1 VGKAPG
7 ARERILT
14 AAVRRIAAEGI
25 DGVRIARIAMDA
37 GVSTSLVH
45 YHFETRDQ
53 LLAEA
58 LDYSYAHAG
67 EVRIAAEDPAASSRA
82 ARLAAMID
90 ACLPGS
96 EPLRD
101 DWMLWLELWLRAA
114 RQPRLRPFAEDL
126 YGRMRAWFAEEIA
139 AGVAEGEFERCDVED
154 VADRTLALIDG
165 LGVRALIGDPA
176 MTLERARAV
185 AAAALARDLGVG
197 ERLTE
202 PGGDKR
208 TVNLTPR
215 SASQ

>member
-1 VGKAPG
+1 MGLDQAKAATANDLVSNG
-7 ARERILT
+7 ASANPESWL
-14 AAVRRIAAEGI
+14 
-25 DGVRIARIAMDA
+25 
-37 GVSTSLVH
+37 
-45 YHFETRDQ
+45 
-53 LLAEA
+53 
-58 LDYSYAHAG
+58 
-67 EVRIAAEDPAASSRA
+67 PAAGHP
-82 ARLAAMID
+82 D
-90 ACLPGS
+90 
-96 EPLRD
+96 
-101 DWMLWLELWLRAA
+101 
-114 RQPRLRPFAEDL
+114 LRP
-126 YGRMRAWFAEEIA
+126 FAEEIA

>member
-1 VGKAPG
+1 MSPRPKVEHLRKPQIV
-7 ARERILT
+7 E
-14 AAVRRIAAEGI
+14 AA
-25 DGVRIARIAMDA
+25 A
-37 GVSTSLVH
+37 GH
-45 YHFETRDQ
+45 PD
-53 LLAEA
+53 
-58 LDYSYAHAG
+58 
-67 EVRIAAEDPAASSRA
+67 
-82 ARLAAMID
+82 
-90 ACLPGS
+90 
-96 EPLRD
+96 
-101 DWMLWLELWLRAA
+101 
-114 RQPRLRPFAEDL
+114 LRP
-126 YGRMRAWFAEEIA
+126 FAEEIA

-165 LGVRALIGDPA
+165 LGVRAVIGDPA